1 MPEHHARLSPSSSKR
16 WLACPGSVPWEAELP
31 EKRNDAAEE
40 GTAAHLLAEAR
51 LKNDAELL
59 KKAQKSKWYCEAM
72 ETAVDTYVD
81 YIAEHTTPNAMRYIE
96 QQLGIFPPDC
106 WGTSDCVI
114 CADDTL
120 HVLDLK
126 YGKGVKVDANE
137 NPQCLLYAWGAY
149 REFGFMWDF
158 EKVQMHIIQPRL
170 DCITS
175 WEISVSELEER
186 IHKMLPGVQAARL
199 AADQG
204 DGERHAGSH
213 CQFCKAAPFCT
224 ERARNAV
231 EGLLKA
237 IDTSIREVQPES
249 AGAIIEALPAVESWA
264 KGIKDGAYDAA
275 LHGTKIPGFKLVAGR
290 ATRKIADQGEAI
302 DKLLKAG
309 FEPVQIMELRGITD
323 LERTVGKK
331 DLSNILDNLIT
342 RSEAKPSLVRESD
355 PRPEYSQA
363 AQDFSII
370 EEE

>member
-1 MPEHHARLSPSSSKR
+1 MPEQHARLGPSSSKR

-31 EKRNDAAEE
+31 EKRSEVAEE

-51 LKNDAELL
+51 LKSDPELL
-59 KKAQKSKWYCEAM
+59 RKAQKSKWYCEAM

-81 YIAEHTTPNAMRYIE
+81 YIAEHMTPDATQYVE
-96 QQLGIFPPDC
+96 QQLKIFPPDC

-114 CADDTL
+114 CANDTL

-137 NPQCLLYAWGAY
+137 NPQCLLYAWGAFQ
-149 REFGFMWDF
+149 EFGFMYDF

-170 DCITS
+170 DHITS
-175 WEISVSELEER
+175 WEISIDELNDR
-186 IHKMLPGVQAARL
+186 IASMIPGIDAARL

-204 DGERHAGSH
+204 DGKRHAGSH

-224 ERARNAV
+224 ERARDAV
-231 EGLLKA
+231 EGLLRA
-237 IDTSIREVQPES
+237 IDTSIREVSPEH

-290 ATRKIADQGEAI
+290 TTRKITDQGEAI

-309 FEPVQIMELRGITD
+309 FEPVQIMELRGLTD

-331 DLSNILDNLIT
+331 DLSNILDDLIT
-342 RSEAKPSLVRESD
+342 RSTAKPSLVKESD

-363 AQDFSII
+363 QQDFDII
-370 EEE
+370 EGE